1 MVQGLSFH
9 LLNVDRTLNQ
19 TTLHWEKLY
28 LIYVGFWLGP
38 QKKNPN
44 FRNNLNQETSSHY
57 SVVLML

>member
-1 MVQGLSFH
+1 MVWGLNFH
-9 LLNVDRTLNQ
+9 FLNVDGTLNQ

-28 LIYVGFWLGP
+28 LVYVGFWLGP

-44 FRNNLNQETSSHY
+44 FRKILNQEISSHY